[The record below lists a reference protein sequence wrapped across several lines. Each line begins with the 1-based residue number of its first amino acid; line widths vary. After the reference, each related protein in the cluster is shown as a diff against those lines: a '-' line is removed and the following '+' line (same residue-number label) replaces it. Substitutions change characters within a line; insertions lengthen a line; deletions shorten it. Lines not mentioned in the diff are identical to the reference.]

1 MDWALYIPSKIYTNR
16 EDVPR
21 TEEPEL
27 LSDESKFSYIDL
39 ENKHGMSGEGIEYIK
54 YTRVIET
61 KAPIIFRAGDAI
73 KFFDTGV
80 QLKIK
85 DVQPIIPKEKQKS
98 IDLWGSKFK
107 ILKSVKRISL
117 Q

>member
-27 LSDESKFSYIDL
+27 LSDESKFSYTDL